1 MIKLICSD
9 IDGTLLPEGTAEINP
24 EIFTV
29 IRELKAKGIL
39 FAAASGRHYTS
50 ISKLFAPVK
59 EDIIFVTENGAYV
72 CCRGYTMSEE
82 LIAWE
87 DVCEWVREVRQ
98 IPGASFTIDAK
109 EGFYTESSDKKFLNL
124 IRQGYRSEITR
135 VEDALSVE
143 RRINKVSIYRE
154 QDIQKVAADM
164 IPRWSKRLHCT
175 IAGDI
180 WLDFMNKESNKGHA
194 IRKIQDTLHIGPK
207 ETMVFGDNLNDLEML
222 AAAEESYAVANAA
235 EPVKQAAKHLADSN
249 VNDGVLKVLRRLL
262 EEQEAI

>member
-24 EIFTV
+24 EIFHV

-39 FAAASGRHYTS
+39 FAAASGRHYSS

-59 EDIIFVTENGAYV
+59 DDIIFVTENGAYV

-87 DVCEWVREVRQ
+87 DVCEWVKEVRR
-98 IPGASFTIDAK
+98 IPGASFTLDTK
-109 EGFYTESSDKKFLNL
+109 EGFYTESSDQKFLNL
-124 IRQGYRSEITR
+124 VREGYRSKITQ
-135 VEDALSVE
+135 VEDALLKE

-154 QDIQKVAADM
+154 QDIKKVAEEM
-164 IPRWSKRLHCT
+164 IPRWSGRLHCT

-194 IRKIQDTLHIGPK
+194 IRKIQDTLHISPD

-222 AAAEESYAVANAA
+222 AAATESYAVANAA
-235 EPVKQAAKHLADSN
+235 EPVKQAAKYIADSN
-249 VNDGVLKVLRRLL
+249 VNDGVLKVLRQLL
-262 EEQEAI
+262 

>member
-1 MIKLICSD
+1 MVKLICSD

-24 EIFTV
+24 EIFHV

-39 FAAASGRHYTS
+39 FAAASGRHYSS

-59 EDIIFVTENGAYV
+59 DDIIFVTENGAYV

-87 DVCEWVREVRQ
+87 DVCEWVKEVRR
-98 IPGASFTIDAK
+98 IPGASFTLDTK
-109 EGFYTESSDKKFLNL
+109 EGFYTESSDQKFLNL
-124 IRQGYRSEITR
+124 VREGYRSKITQ
-135 VEDALSVE
+135 VEDTLLEE

-154 QDIQKVAADM
+154 QDIKKVAEEM
-164 IPRWSKRLHCT
+164 IPRWSGRLHCT

-194 IRKIQDTLHIGPK
+194 IRKIQDTLHISPD

-222 AAAEESYAVANAA
+222 AAATESYAVANAA
-235 EPVKQAAKHLADSN
+235 EPVKQAAKYIADSN
-249 VNDGVLKVLRRLL
+249 VNDGVLKVLRQLL
-262 EEQEAI
+262 